1 MIGAIIG
8 DIVGS
13 RFEFNNYRATD
24 FELFTEKSKFTDD
37 TVCTIA
43 VAHWILVSSERGVTS
58 AGRFATMLK
67 EWCNKYPNES
77 YGARFSKWIA
87 SPEPLPEPYNSFGNG
102 AAMRISPV
110 GDYFSSL
117 DDTLHSSDMVT
128 GVTHN
133 HPEGI
138 KGARAVAEAMFLAR
152 KGVGKEEMK
161 STIER
166 TYGYDLSASC
176 KTIRTYNQFD
186 ETCQVTIPQA
196 IIAFLESRDFEDAI
210 RLAVSIGGDSDTIAA
225 ITGGLAEVYYKNIPP
240 AFIHEV
246 KARLPEEMQEVLRD
260 FYRKLSSNDEETF
273 GGVFLT

>member
-24 FELFTEKSKFTDD
+24 FELFTEESTFTDD

-43 VAHWILVSSERGVTS
+43 VAHWLLVSSERGVTS
-58 AGRFATMLK
+58 AERFATMLK
-67 EWCNKYPNES
+67 KWCNKYPNES
-77 YGARFSKWIA
+77 YGARFSQWIA
-87 SPEPLPEPYNSFGNG
+87 SPAKQPAPYNSFGNG

-117 DDTLHSSDMVT
+117 DDTLHYSDMVT

-138 KGARAVAEAMFLAR
+138 KGARAIAEAIFLAR
-152 KGVGKEEMK
+152 KGVGKDEMK

-176 KTIRTYNQFD
+176 QTIRAHNQFD
-186 ETCQVTIPQA
+186 ETCQVTVPQA
-196 IIAFLESRDFEDAI
+196 IVAFLESRDFEDAI

-225 ITGGLAEVYYKNIPP
+225 ITGGLAEVYYKDIPP
-240 AFIHEV
+240 EFVDEV
-246 KARLPEEMQEVLRD
+246 KERLPQEMQKILRD
-260 FYRKLSSNDEETF
+260 FYLSLSAKDKDTY
-273 GGVFLT
+273 GGVFE